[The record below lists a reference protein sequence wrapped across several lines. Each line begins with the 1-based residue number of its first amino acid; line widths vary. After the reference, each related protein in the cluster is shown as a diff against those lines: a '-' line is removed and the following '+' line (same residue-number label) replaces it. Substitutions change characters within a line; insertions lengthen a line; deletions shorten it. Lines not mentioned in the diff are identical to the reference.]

1 VIEVHPTSVEILF
14 VPTGTTFTFRRYTER
29 KDIVD
34 LGPVSPDPRVRSTS
48 LKRDIASYSG
58 WEVQAMAFRLAFEAA
73 SRDEAAK

>member
-1 VIEVHPTSVEILF
+1 MIEVHPTSVEILF

-48 LKRDIASYSG
+48 LKR
-58 WEVQAMAFRLAFEAA
+58 AMAFRLAFEAA